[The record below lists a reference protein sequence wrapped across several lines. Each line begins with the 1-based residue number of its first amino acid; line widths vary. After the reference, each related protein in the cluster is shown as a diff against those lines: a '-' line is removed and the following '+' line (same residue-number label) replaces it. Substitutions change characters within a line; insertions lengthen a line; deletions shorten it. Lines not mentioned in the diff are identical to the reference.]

1 MCSSDLDMLAGI
13 EDGTLKEFSD
23 IEQAMAEIT
32 KLTEQRV
39 EAQKRMNDLALQERI
54 EREQALKYSREEM
67 LSEMR
72 MTDVQRELFSI
83 QKQMQEFVGGDPNNP
98 NWMDQIQAQK
108 DFLAAKKAEL
118 EKQMVSEIQQPP
130 VAAAMQ
136 QNAFQAQADAMK
148 QVLEAQYKRPDPQ
161 KEKILQVISSIDR
174 AMQRGGIV
182 IDVVP

>member
-1 MCSSDLDMLAGI
+1 
-13 EDGTLKEFSD
+13 
-23 IEQAMAEIT
+23 
-32 KLTEQRV
+32 
-39 EAQKRMNDLALQERI
+39 MNDLALQERI
-54 EREQALKYSREEM
+54 EREQTLKYSREEM

-72 MTDVQRELFSI
+72 MTDVQKELFSI